1 MRVTVCLALAAAAFA
16 SGRPAAAQSND
27 ALGFDGQDDCVMV
40 PYDASFPTETF
51 SAGAWIK
58 LPQPTMGNSAI
69 IGRGEDDDSFNFAW
83 QLYLNPQGRLQPT
96 LENEN
101 ETNFCYPLSCVGG
114 GQVPTCTA
122 GDMFVA
128 DDQWHHVAATRNSA
142 GDLSLYIDGVE
153 VASCGGTG
161 TPSSQ
166 NSQFLTIGCTHFF
179 VGPPPGGEEPT
190 AWFFG
195 GLIDEPAIWNIAL
208 TGSQVLD
215 VFLKGVDPGAAGL
228 VGYWSFD
235 EGSGQNVS
243 DASPF
248 ANHGFLGEA
257 QNEDSADPSWVIKDR
272 GCQEDV
278 NGDGAVN
285 VLDLIELLLC
295 FGQPP
300 VGACALADIN
310 ADGAVNVLD
319 LVDLLLVFGA
329 SCP

>member
-1 MRVTVCLALAAAAFA
+1 MRFTGRLALAWAAFA
-16 SGRPAAAQSND
+16 SGWPAEAHSND
-27 ALGFDGQDDCVMV
+27 ALSFDGQDDCVMV

-83 QLYLNPQGRLQPT
+83 QLYLNPQGRLQLT
-96 LENEN
+96 LENES
-101 ETNFCYPLSCVGG
+101 ETNFCYPLSCAGG
-114 GQVPTCTA
+114 GQVPTCTV

-142 GDLSLYIDGVE
+142 GDLSLYIDGAE
-153 VASCGGTG
+153 VSRCEDTG

-166 NSQFLTIGCTHFF
+166 NFQFLTIGCTHFF

-195 GLIDEPAIWNIAL
+195 GLIDEPAMWNLAL
-208 TGSQVLD
+208 TASQVLD
-215 VFLKGVDPGAAGL
+215 VFRNGVDPGAAGL

-235 EGSGQNVS
+235 EGSGQNVL
-243 DASPF
+243 DASPLG
-248 ANHGFLGEA
+248 NHGFLGEVPN
-257 QNEDSADPSWVIKDR
+257 QDIADPQWVITKRD
-272 GCQEDV
+272 CPQDI
-278 NGDGAVN
+278 NADGVVN
-285 VLDLIELLLC
+285 VLDLIDLLLC
-295 FGQPP
+295 FGLPAVP
-300 VGACALADIN
+300 GCEAEDVNGDSS
-310 ADGAVNVLD
+310 VNVLD
-319 LVDLLLVFGA
+319 LIDVLLVFGT